1 MRGKILIPRRDH
13 EVYFIP
19 FRKELK
25 KKEYCSYIQE
35 NLYHMHPG
43 FSESSVFDIQKI
55 VLNKEPWFMA
65 TVMVQDVL
73 TPYRIANPRGLFFTS
88 TTLLT
93 RQKSFTETE
102 PCNLS
107 DEQIGY
113 NKEKKEPFSLPL
125 TGGPEKTAQDNAV
138 ILSLLKKAPGGCSVF
153 NRKSARMPLLAAVC
167 ALAVISASTFL
178 FLSGTKKPVVEIVKE
193 PASVETVQKENMPGP
208 FDMFAN
214 IAYLLYQNKGVIL
227 QWQYDRQQN
236 PAFVIS
242 VEGIEPNNLP
252 AIFSPLRYVDFNSIS
267 DIKYSGNTPQYT
279 LNLSVNTSAFIIPS
293 YVNMTGQETIFP
305 ILDSFHSELGNYHV
319 RFLTEVL
326 PAEQNGFDSCS
337 ISISCP
343 SNEFVPVLELIETIL
358 SKHRMGLN
366 RMTLALNKN
375 DNVFSFS
382 WSFSPYSR
390 DYQYEKEFSSGK
402 YNELPAAFG
411 HKPKPPEQQNTDV
424 TGLTKIGL
432 IKDEDGLYMAYYRD
446 KAGKIISRG
455 NKANVK

>member
-19 FRKELK
+19 FKKELK
-25 KKEYCSYIQE
+25 KKECHSYIQE
-35 NLYHMHPG
+35 KLCHMHPG

-55 VLNKEPWFMA
+55 VLDKEPWFMV
-65 TVMVQDVL
+65 TVMVQEVF
-73 TPYRIANPRGLFFTS
+73 TEYRITNPRSLFFTS
-88 TTLLT
+88 TALLA
-93 RQKSFTETE
+93 RQKNFTGIE
-102 PCNLS
+102 PYNLS

-113 NKEKKEPFSLPL
+113 NKEKREPFSLPL
-125 TGGPEKTAQDNAV
+125 TGGTEKNARDNAM

-153 NRKSARMPLLAAVC
+153 NRKRARMPLLAALC

-178 FLSGTKKPVVEIVKE
+178 FLSGIKE
-193 PASVETVQKENMPGP
+193 PAPEIVRESPPVETIQKETMPGP
-208 FDMFAN
+208 FEMFAN

-236 PAFVIS
+236 PAFVIN

-293 YVNMTGQETIFP
+293 YMSMAGQESIFP
-305 ILDSFHSELGNYHV
+305 VLGSFHSELGAYHV

-326 PAEQNGFDSCS
+326 PAEQNGFDSCG

-366 RMTLALNKN
+366 RMSLALNKN

-390 DYQYEKEFSSGK
+390 DYQYEKEFLSGK
-402 YNELPAAFG
+402 YNELLAAFG

-424 TGLTKIGL
+424 SGLTKIGL

-455 NKANVK
+455 E